1 MLKRSAPILEQF
13 AKVGSHKFI
22 NVNLS
27 LTAKSLEKFTS
38 KAGNVFG
45 PWVKK
50 MARSGASKAVLSQ
63 GGVSLD
69 EPQDNQQLDPRQI
82 GQYVYGLFYNARR
95 KLATAGVGVLVLWL
109 GFHVIFGANGMVV
122 YQGKRSEYKKL
133 QVDLQQVE
141 EENQRLTKQ
150 VDELRNNP
158 KAIEREA
165 REQLH
170 YTKKGEMV
178 YLLPAPKKTEVSSPD
193 QAAKLNK

>member
-1 MLKRSAPILEQF
+1 MSKRNAPILKQF
-13 AKVGSHKFI
+13 AKVGSQKFI
-22 NVNLS
+22 PVNLS

-38 KAGNVFG
+38 SAGSVFG
-45 PWVKK
+45 RSLKK
-50 MARSGASKAVLSQ
+50 FGRSGASKAVSNQ

-69 EPQDNQQLDPRQI
+69 EPQDNQQFDPGQI
-82 GQYVYGLFYNARR
+82 GQYIYGLFYGARR

-122 YQGKRSEYKKL
+122 YQGKRAEYKRL
-133 QVDLQQVE
+133 QTDLQQVE

-150 VDELRNNP
+150 VDELRNDP

-178 YLLPAPKKTEVSSPD
+178 YLLPAPKKAATQAPD
-193 QAAKLNK
+193 EAAKLNK